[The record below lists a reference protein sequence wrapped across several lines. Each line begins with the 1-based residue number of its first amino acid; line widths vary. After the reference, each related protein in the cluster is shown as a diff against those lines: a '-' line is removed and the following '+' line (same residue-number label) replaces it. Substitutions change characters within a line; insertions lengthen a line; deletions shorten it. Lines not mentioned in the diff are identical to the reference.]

1 VAEALNQ
8 MDSTFFHKENITYD
22 EDEAYQSFKNYH
34 HIIQGLDNFYKNLH
48 GPMSEMNEADVQLK
62 GIDMKL
68 NVMKTDIEQ
77 TSIKSI
83 NQVAFINID
92 CLLVVLELSL
102 GVAVNCDNTE

>member
-1 VAEALNQ
+1 
-8 MDSTFFHKENITYD
+8 
-22 EDEAYQSFKNYH
+22 
-34 HIIQGLDNFYKNLH
+34 
-48 GPMSEMNEADVQLK
+48 MSEMNEADVQLK

-77 TSIKSI
+77 TSIKSL